1 MKLIDRILVCVLALG
16 IWAWVFLS
24 FFSASPLFAL
34 SIDIDAEDVDG
45 LRSYVQNVVQDCR
58 VSGDVYVYDVSGSDG
73 YGTISSA
80 RIRC

>member
-1 MKLIDRILVCVLALG
+1 MKLIDKMLVCVLALG

-45 LRSYVQNVVQDCR
+45 LRSYVQNVVQDCQ
-58 VSGDVYVYDVSGSDG
+58 VNGQVYVHSVFGSDG

-80 RIRC
+80 QISC